1 MALNTN
7 PFVEGIDPTSTFGG
21 YASVLLQLI
30 RQAIPSS
37 TYGMVLFDTTA
48 PDVTGSNAW
57 RKTCVWLN
65 LTNPNTPTV
74 NVYKEG
80 TSPGWVNTNVIIAD
94 NSISTSMIKDYNP
107 ATPNTGVTLPKLAPI
122 GGAALQLIR
131 VNATATAF
139 EFVSLAGLVTV
150 GSIPVG
156 SLITTGI
163 PPGELRF
170 AGVFGPTTA
179 QWLTAVQIINALA
192 DATISPDLIAPPGAL
207 AARSKFLTARTADT
221 FATYRFLEPNVDMLN
236 DTLSGGKLQ
245 NGTVSPGKLESAGI
259 PDGYLMGKV
268 AGVPDWVAPPVIPV
282 APMTREFAFIT
293 GTQTLT
299 AIGESQIFVGT
310 ALTQPTVNA
319 QWNAAAGSYTVLNT
333 GYFKITACI
342 NSESDSVTLST
353 HLSIILRK
361 NGVIVNQTHLL
372 EIDENGL
379 SASKNF
385 PIVLTHI
392 AKVSVAN
399 TDVFTLHGFNNT
411 ATDVRILQYSSLTIE
426 RIDSL

>member
-7 PFVEGIDPTSTFGG
+7 PFIEGINPTATFGG

-65 LTNPNTPTV
+65 LTNPNIPTV

-80 TSPGWVNTNVIIAD
+80 TSPGWINVNNIIGNGA
-94 NSISTSMIKDYNP
+94 ITTAMIANG
-107 ATPNTGVTLPKLAPI
+107 AVTLPKLSTS
-122 GGAALQLIR
+122 GGTALQLIR

-139 EFVSLAGLVTV
+139 EFVSLASLVTV

-179 QWLTAVQIINALA
+179 NWIQPIQIINALV
-192 DATISPDLIAPPGAL
+192 DGSINPDLIAPPAAL
-207 AARSKFLTARTADT
+207 TSRSQFLTARTADT
-221 FATYRFLEPNVDMLN
+221 FATYRYFEPNVDMLN
-236 DTLSGGKLQ
+236 ATMNGSKLQ
-245 NGTVSPGKLESAGI
+245 DATVGPEKIYSTGV
-259 PDGYLMGKV
+259 PDGYLLGKV
-268 AGVPDWVAPPVIPV
+268 AGVPDWVPYPTIPV

-299 AIGESQIFVGT
+299 TLGESQIFVGT

-372 EIDENGL
+372 EIDENSL
-379 SASKNF
+379 AASKNF

-399 TDVFTLHGFNNT
+399 TDVFTLHGFNNN

-426 RIDSL
+426 RIDTI

>member
-107 ATPNTGVTLPKLAPI
+107 ATPNTGVTLSKLATI

-207 AARSKFLTARTADT
+207 TARSKFLTARTADT
-221 FATYRFLEPNVDMLN
+221 FATYRFLEPNVDILASALN
-236 DTLSGGKLQ
+236 GNRLTDL
-245 NGTVSPGKLESAGI
+245 TVSPAKITPSATEGALLAVVGGVADWI
-259 PDGYLMGKV
+259 PAPSVTTKYISTVPAVGSSNIPTVGSRTPVVFAHGLGQIPTTCRVTLYCLQTDANWL
-268 AGVPDWVAPPVIPV
+268 AGNEI
-282 APMTREFAFIT
+282 EIT
-293 GTQTLT
+293 GLSQDDAHSTNMQAFVTQIDATNITIWRPISIT
-299 AIGESQIFVGT
+299 AYSASIYAIIKTG
-310 ALTQPTVNA
+310 P
-319 QWNAAAGSYTVLNT
+319 NAANWTSLDTSKWAIKVYATYT
-333 GYFKITACI
+333 
-342 NSESDSVTLST
+342 S
-353 HLSIILRK
+353 
-361 NGVIVNQTHLL
+361 
-372 EIDENGL
+372 
-379 SASKNF
+379 
-385 PIVLTHI
+385 
-392 AKVSVAN
+392 
-399 TDVFTLHGFNNT
+399 
-411 ATDVRILQYSSLTIE
+411 
-426 RIDSL
+426 

>member
-57 RKTCVWLN
+57 RKTCIWLN

-107 ATPNTGVTLPKLAPI
+107 ATPNTGVTLSKLAPI
-122 GGAALQLIR
+122 GGTALQLIR
-131 VNATATAF
+131 VNATNTAF
-139 EFVSLAGLVTV
+139 EFVSLASLVTV

-221 FATYRFLEPNVDMLN
+221 FATYRFFEPNVDMLN

-245 NGTVSPGKLESAGI
+245 NGTVSPSKIESAGI

-268 AGVPDWVAPPVIPV
+268 AGVPDWVPAPLSTYKYTAQVAIPAAGVDIDVITYAATGGKADIYQFHFV
-282 APMTREFAFIT
+282 CMAPDLGFAINDEIPLGSWGSQNATDEASPLIWFDASTSKVIHTGPQYYQLQALT
-293 GTQTLT
+293 GTRYDIFDITRASWNLKVT
-299 AIGESQIFVGT
+299 AIRF
-310 ALTQPTVNA
+310 A
-319 QWNAAAGSYTVLNT
+319 
-333 GYFKITACI
+333 
-342 NSESDSVTLST
+342 
-353 HLSIILRK
+353 
-361 NGVIVNQTHLL
+361 
-372 EIDENGL
+372 
-379 SASKNF
+379 
-385 PIVLTHI
+385 
-392 AKVSVAN
+392 
-399 TDVFTLHGFNNT
+399 
-411 ATDVRILQYSSLTIE
+411 
-426 RIDSL
+426 